1 MSKRRNNS
9 PPPKALAKLPAEVD
23 DAALFRA
30 AVAGVKPLAKGRAL
44 PPKVKKPAP
53 VPRSRIADE
62 RAVLVE
68 SLAMP
73 PEDADVDSGEVSS
86 YAAPG
91 VQHGVLRKLKRGQ
104 IRCEAEIDLHGL
116 TRDRAQANLVAFI
129 SAAHKHGV
137 RCVKVV
143 HGKGL
148 GSGNKGPVIKR
159 SLGRWLRRSEVL
171 AWASAP
177 GNQGGA
183 GATLV
188 LLRAPK
194 G

>member
-1 MSKRRNNS
+1 MSKRRE
-9 PPPKALAKLPAEVD
+9 PPKKLMAAETDATAD

-30 AVAGVKPLAKGRAL
+30 AVAGVKPLAKGRSA
-44 PPKVKKPAP
+44 PPKRKKPAP
-53 VPRSRIADE
+53 IPRSRIADE

-73 PEDADVDSGEVSS
+73 PEDADVESGEVSA

-91 VQHGVLRKLKRGQ
+91 VQHAVLRKLKRGQ

-129 SAAHKHGV
+129 AAAHKHGM

-177 GNQGGA
+177 GNQGGS

-188 LLRAPK
+188 LLKAQK

>member
-1 MSKRRNNS
+1 MSKKVS
-9 PPPKALAKLPAEVD
+9 PKLPAEVD

-30 AVAGVKPLAKGRAL
+30 AVAGVKPLRKGRAAPL
-44 PPKVKKPAP
+44 KVKKPAP
-53 VPRSRIADE
+53 IPRQRIADD
-62 RAVLVE
+62 RAVMRE
-68 SLAMP
+68 SLATP

-91 VQHGVLRKLKRGQ
+91 VQHAVLRKLKRGQ

-129 SAAHKHGV
+129 ATAHEHGM

-177 GNQGGA
+177 GNQGGS

-188 LLRAPK
+188 LLKAMR
-194 G
+194 

>member
-1 MSKRRNNS
+1 MSKRRNS
-9 PPPKALAKLPAEVD
+9 LPPNTPSLKLPAEAD
-23 DAALFRA
+23 DTALFRA
-30 AVAGVKPLAKGRAL
+30 AVAGVKPLHKGRAAA
-44 PPKVKKPAP
+44 PKLKPPAP
-53 VPRSRIADE
+53 VPRQRIADE
-62 RAVLVE
+62 RAVMRE
-68 SLAMP
+68 SLATP
-73 PEDADVDSGEVSS
+73 PEDADVESGEVSA

-91 VQHGVLRKLKRGQ
+91 VQHAVLRKLKRGQ
-104 IRCEAEIDLHGL
+104 FRCEAEIDLHGL
-116 TRDRAQANLVAFI
+116 TRDRAHANLLAFL
-129 SAAHKHGV
+129 SAAHKHGI

-177 GNQGGA
+177 GNQGGS

-188 LLRAPK
+188 LLRALKP
-194 G
+194 

>member
-1 MSKRRNNS
+1 MTKKVA
-9 PPPKALAKLPAEVD
+9 PKLPVEAD

-30 AVAGVKPLAKGRAL
+30 AVAGVKPLAKGRAA

-53 VPRSRIADE
+53 IPRSRIADE
-62 RAVLVE
+62 RAVLRE
-68 SLAMP
+68 SLATP

-91 VQHGVLRKLKRGQ
+91 VQHSVLRKLKRGQ

-116 TRDRAQANLVAFI
+116 TRDRAQTNLLAFI
-129 SAAHKHGV
+129 ASAHKQGA
-137 RCVKVV
+137 RCVRIV

-171 AWASAP
+171 AWTSAP
-177 GNQGGA
+177 GNQGGS

-188 LLRAPK
+188 LLKAPK
-194 G
+194 

>member
-1 MSKRRNNS
+1 MSKRRGT
-9 PPPKALAKLPAEVD
+9 PTIKPTPLLPAEAD

-62 RAVLVE
+62 RAVLRE
-68 SLAMP
+68 SLATP
-73 PEDADVDSGEVSS
+73 PEDADVESGEVSA

-91 VQHGVLRKLKRGQ
+91 VQHATLRKLKRGQ
-104 IRCEAEIDLHGL
+104 FRCEAEIDLHGL
-116 TRDRAQANLVAFI
+116 TRDRAHANLIEFLTK
-129 SAAHKHGV
+129 AHAHGMRSV
-137 RCVKVV
+137 RIV

-159 SLGRWLRRSEVL
+159 SLGKWLRRSEVL

-177 GNQGGA
+177 GNQGGS

-188 LLRAPK
+188 LLKAQK
-194 G
+194 

>member
-1 MSKRRNNS
+1 MSKRRGM
-9 PPPKALAKLPAEVD
+9 PLPIKPAPKLPAVAD

-30 AVAGVKPLAKGRAL
+30 AVAGVKPLAKGRAAAPKRK
-44 PPKVKKPAP
+44 PPLP

-68 SLAMP
+68 SLATA
-73 PEDADVDSGEVSS
+73 PEDADVESGEVSAYS
-86 YAAPG
+86 APG
-91 VQHGVLRKLKRGQ
+91 VQHATLRKLKRGQ
-104 IRCEAEIDLHGL
+104 FRCEAEIDLHGL
-116 TRDRAQANLVAFI
+116 TRDRAHANLLSFLT
-129 SAAHKHGV
+129 AAHQRGM
-137 RCVKVV
+137 RCVRIV

-159 SLGRWLRRSEVL
+159 SLGRWLRRQEVL

-177 GNQGGA
+177 GNQGGS

-188 LLRAPK
+188 LLKAQK